1 MNRNIQMMVCMPAGK
16 LVCFLAVCLLCISV
30 RAQQNATRLRLDMN
44 AGIPMV
50 IGSIP
55 FSVSTYG
62 GVGARYNVTKT
73 FSAQLSFNIGTI
85 RGKQS
90 VRYSEAVEEKNGSYT
105 KFRNDFYQYTLK
117 GCVNL
122 ENLFKLRTFT
132 GKFKKINP
140 YLTGGIGYT
149 GTFGI
154 VAERYDGR
162 LRSYDN
168 IEFWTV
174 QCGAHVAY
182 LINPSL
188 DLNIGTDINLTQTYF
203 LDGIPMDNK
212 YDHLLMVYV
221 GMSIKLGATKTKPH
235 IEWSRNRVR
244 NVSPKKKPDPRVDI
258 YAIHDLP
265 PNDSTYIASLSGA
278 GIPAVVTKM
287 ETIETQRID
296 DNPVHGNG
304 VFIDAK
310 NGAIKPD
317 VKYNII
323 VGAFRNKQYAAG
335 YSQKLSAQGFL
346 PVMFKSDINADI
358 TRVCIYSTDNRDAAM
373 EMLMKA
379 RLEVDKGAWL
389 YVSY

>member
-1 MNRNIQMMVCMPAGK
+1 MNRNIQMKVCMAAGK
-16 LVCFLAVCLLCISV
+16 LSCFLAVCLLCISV
-30 RAQQNATRLRLDMN
+30 HAQQNATRLRFDMN

-62 GVGARYNVTKT
+62 GIGARYNVTKT

-90 VRYSEAVEEKNGSYT
+90 VRYAEAVEEKNGSYT
-105 KFRNDFYQYTLK
+105 KFRNDFYQYTLI

-122 ENLFKLRTFT
+122 ENLFKLRAST

-154 VAERYDGR
+154 VAERYDGH
-162 LRSYDN
+162 LRAYND

-174 QCGAHVAY
+174 QCGAHVSY

-188 DLNIGTDINLTQTYF
+188 DLNIGTDVNLTQTYF

-212 YDHLLMVYV
+212 FDHMLMVYV

-244 NVSPKKKPDPRVDI
+244 NVPAKKKPEPRVDI
-258 YAIHDLP
+258 FAIHDDL
-265 PNDSTYIASLSGA
+265 PNDSTYTASLNGA
-278 GIPAVVTKM
+278 GVPAKVLKP
-287 ETIETQRID
+287 ENNARID
-296 DNPVHGNG
+296 DTPVHSNG

-310 NGAIKPD
+310 NSAVKPD

-335 YSQKLSAQGFL
+335 YSQKLLVQGFT

-358 TRVCIYSTDNRDAAM
+358 TRVCIYSTDNHDAAM
-373 EMLMKA
+373 QMLMKA
-379 RLEVDKGAWL
+379 RVEVDKGAWL